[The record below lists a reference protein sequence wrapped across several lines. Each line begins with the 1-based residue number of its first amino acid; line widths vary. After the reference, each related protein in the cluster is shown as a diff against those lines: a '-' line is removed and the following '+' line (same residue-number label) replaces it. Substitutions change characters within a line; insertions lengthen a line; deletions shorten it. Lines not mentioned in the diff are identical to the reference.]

1 MTAYMKLY
9 LSLREKIT
17 DHIYRFGQKLPSK
30 RQLAE
35 ESGVSVITVEH
46 AYDLL
51 SEEGY
56 VESRERSGYFVIYK
70 ETDAYP
76 VGRVQASID
85 RSTIGTVPVE
95 QREEGERDLFPFS
108 QFAKTMRYVLSMYG
122 EKILDP
128 SPRKGCLE
136 LREAIASYLGRSR
149 NMAVSPDQILIGSGA
164 EYLYGLNVQVLGR
177 DRIYALENPSY
188 EKIRKV
194 YEASGAK
201 VELLSMGQ
209 DGIRTEELARSRA
222 SVLHVTPFNSYPS
235 GITASASKRA
245 EYIRWAKERG
255 GYIIEDDFDSEFT
268 LLSKPED
275 TLYSL
280 DPGGSVI
287 YLNTFSKTIA
297 PSVRAGYLVL
307 PRPWV
312 AVYEKKV
319 GFYSCTVPVFDQLVL
334 AEFMN
339 RGHFERHINRVRRRR
354 KKREQEER

>member
-1 MTAYMKLY
+1 
-9 LSLREKIT
+9 
-17 DHIYRFGQKLPSK
+17 
-30 RQLAE
+30 
-35 ESGVSVITVEH
+35 
-46 AYDLL
+46 
-51 SEEGY
+51 
-56 VESRERSGYFVIYK
+56 
-70 ETDAYP
+70 
-76 VGRVQASID
+76 
-85 RSTIGTVPVE
+85 
-95 QREEGERDLFPFS
+95 
-108 QFAKTMRYVLSMYG
+108 
-122 EKILDP
+122 
-128 SPRKGCLE
+128 
-136 LREAIASYLGRSR
+136 
-149 NMAVSPDQILIGSGA
+149 
-164 EYLYGLNVQVLGR
+164 
-177 DRIYALENPSY
+177 
-188 EKIRKV
+188 
-194 YEASGAK
+194 
-201 VELLSMGQ
+201 MGQ

-287 YLNTFSKTIA
+287 YMNTFSKTIA